1 MAGGMNFVRFMK
13 GALKGEIAHQ
23 EAVAKAEADRIK
35 KQEAAEA
42 EDKKF
47 IQSLV
52 AKIPFEK
59 LNLNDKLIGDIQNV
73 KTIDDVMKIYSGV
86 EQETDNE
93 GYKHITKTISEYAKD
108 NPNILNNIDYGE
120 LSVITDM
127 DSAKEYL
134 SMNPSMFDNLSS
146 ETKKT
151 DVEKDIFA
159 INKSILNEITKQ
171 SVQGKKFTG
180 TPLDFDNI
188 DMYDQETTKLLDAF
202 AKTAVPDVNEEK
214 IEFAPDN
221 YSFTIEGKPKA
232 FAFKGSTT
240 PADIVS
246 NMTTMAKML
255 KSQADLNDPVVQAEF
270 IAEMRR
276 QRRRAEELFR
286 SKYSDTEG
294 GVVPENVILDIEA
307 FTSQFKNDPDFG
319 FAADLFE
326 AFEKGQPYIV
336 GKDIKDNGDGLKDGE
351 ILQPELKG
359 EFSELAATIGMA
371 SEEEM
376 IKKFKNLQVDGEDL
390 RLFTHAEKIRKLI
403 PGLFPDGM
411 NMLASFGTL
420 EIAPDNRELLF
431 STLNRLATDTNSN
444 VEQQISVLSILSN
457 MPTVTKSLG
466 ESSFT
471 VPKYLKDYLIS
482 IAAGVA
488 EEGKDV
494 KTIADAQALI
504 NKKVTDGEDIINLVN
519 QQLDFLNKGTV
530 NTGAAR
536 GLIMG
541 IKGFFG
547 GEGQVSQV
555 KDFLMS
561 GFGDAKYA
569 FKLEDFDNEKEFNAA
584 LDSAVHV
591 IETSDNAVAATNE
604 VFLAYQIAKYNDEG
618 GRLSNQDYSYNLQ
631 AVAGG
636 NFANRKQSRSHLLTV
651 KKRFEKDYTKFK
663 MFRFNASKLQR
674 SNPDAPEFA
683 NILIRRLDAAK
694 QYYDMYESGQIKQAE
709 MIRNYPINAK
719 IKAGRS
725 ATVPTNSKVQNESS
739 SYFGKDIFQVMDTR
753 TDTPVFEDEGGIFVV
768 REGNRFFTLP
778 FKDIPMNVL
787 EGGSQDSASTSTDTT
802 YTKLDEDTQNAT
814 GFAYMIGDNDGFLT
828 QEEYDN
834 LNLNNESTDQ

>member
-23 EAVAKAEADRIK
+23 QAVAKAEADRIK
-35 KQEAAEA
+35 AEQEAEK
-42 EDKKF
+42 EDKAFVRDLIKN
-47 IQSLV
+47 L
-52 AKIPFEK
+52 PFERVGPEAAK
-59 LNLNDKLIGDIQNV
+59 LLGDVKSIGDVVN
-73 KTIDDVMKIYSGV
+73 IYSHL
-86 EQETDNE
+86 EDKEDDE
-93 GYKHITKTISEYAKD
+93 GFKYMSEKIFTFGAK
-108 NPNILNNIDYGE
+108 NPKIFQNMDFSA

-134 SMNPSMFDNLSS
+134 AMNPSMFDNLSS
-146 ETKKT
+146 GTKKT

-159 INKSILNEITKQ
+159 INKGILNEITKQ

-180 TPLDFDNI
+180 TPLDFDTI

-202 AKTAVPDVNEEK
+202 AKTAVPEAKEEK
-214 IEFAPDN
+214 TVEFAPDN
-221 YSFTIEGKPKA
+221 YSFTIKGKPKT
-232 FAFKGSTT
+232 FTFKASTS
-240 PADIVS
+240 PANIVS

-255 KSQADLNDPVVQAEF
+255 KSQGDLSDPVVQAEF

-276 QRRRAEELFR
+276 QRRRSEELFR
-286 SKYSDTEG
+286 AKFSDTEG
-294 GVVPENVILDIEA
+294 GVVPDNQILDIEA
-307 FTSQFKNDPDFG
+307 FTSQFKNDPDFE

-371 SEEEM
+371 NEEEM
-376 IKKFKNLQVDGEDL
+376 IKKFKNLQVNGEDL
-390 RLFTHAEKIRKLI
+390 RLFTHAEKVRKLV

-431 STLNRLATDTNSN
+431 STLNRLSTNESSN

-457 MPTVTKSLG
+457 MPTVTKTLG

-482 IAAGVA
+482 IGAGVA

-519 QQLDFLNKGTV
+519 QQLDFLKRGTV

-547 GEGQVSQV
+547 SGGQVSQI

-569 FKLEDFDNEKEFNAA
+569 FKLEDFDNEKDFNAA
-584 LDSAVHV
+584 LDSAAHV
-591 IETSDNAVAATNE
+591 IKTSDNAVAATNE

-636 NFANRKQSRSHLLTV
+636 NFANTKQSRSHLLTV

-709 MIRNYPINAK
+709 IIRNYPINAK

-725 ATVPTNSKVQNESS
+725 VTVLTNSKVQNQSS
-739 SYFGKDIFQVMDTR
+739 KYFGKEIFQVMDTR
-753 TDTPVFEDEGGIFVV
+753 TNTPVFEDEGGIFVV
-768 REGNRFFTLP
+768 REGNKFFTLP
-778 FKDIPMNVL
+778 FKEVPMNVL

-802 YTKLDEDTQNAT
+802 YTKLDEEVQKAT
-814 GFAYMIGDNDGFLT
+814 GFAYMINNGEGFLT

>member
-1 MAGGMNFVRFMK
+1 MAGGLNFVRFMK

-23 EAVAKAEADRIK
+23 QAVAKAEADRIK
-35 KQEAAEA
+35 AEQEAEK
-42 EDKKF
+42 EDKAFVRDLIKN
-47 IQSLV
+47 L
-52 AKIPFEK
+52 PFERVGPEAAK
-59 LNLNDKLIGDIQNV
+59 LLGDVKSIGDVVN
-73 KTIDDVMKIYSGV
+73 IYSHL
-86 EQETDNE
+86 EDKEDDE
-93 GYKHITKTISEYAKD
+93 GFKYMSEKIFTFGAK
-108 NPNILNNIDYGE
+108 NPKIFQNMDFSA

-134 SMNPSMFDNLSS
+134 AMNPSMFDNLSS
-146 ETKKT
+146 GTKKT

-159 INKSILNEITKQ
+159 INKGILNEITKQ

-180 TPLDFDNI
+180 TPLDFDTI

-202 AKTAVPDVNEEK
+202 AKTAVPEAKEEK
-214 IEFAPDN
+214 TVEFAPDN
-221 YSFTIEGKPKA
+221 YSFTIKGKPKT
-232 FAFKGSTT
+232 FTFKASTS
-240 PADIVS
+240 PANIVS

-255 KSQADLNDPVVQAEF
+255 KSQGDLSDPVVQAEF

-276 QRRRAEELFR
+276 QRRRSEELFR
-286 SKYSDTEG
+286 AKFSDTEG
-294 GVVPENVILDIEA
+294 GVGPDNQILDIEA
-307 FTSQFKNDPDFG
+307 FTSQFKNDPDFE

-371 SEEEM
+371 NEEEM
-376 IKKFKNLQVDGEDL
+376 IKKFKNLQVNGEDL
-390 RLFTHAEKIRKLI
+390 RLFTHAEKVRKLV

-431 STLNRLATDTNSN
+431 STLNRLSTNESSN

-457 MPTVTKSLG
+457 MPTVTKTLG

-482 IAAGVA
+482 IGAGVA

-519 QQLDFLNKGTV
+519 QQLDFLKRGTV

-547 GEGQVSQV
+547 SGGQVSQI

-569 FKLEDFDNEKEFNAA
+569 FKLEDFDNEKDFNAA
-584 LDSAVHV
+584 LDSAAHV
-591 IETSDNAVAATNE
+591 IKTSDNAVAATNE

-636 NFANRKQSRSHLLTV
+636 NFANTKQSRSHLLTV

-709 MIRNYPINAK
+709 IIRNYPINAK

-725 ATVPTNSKVQNESS
+725 VTVLTNSKVQNQSS
-739 SYFGKDIFQVMDTR
+739 KYFGKEIFQVMDTR
-753 TDTPVFEDEGGIFVV
+753 TNTPVFEDEGGIFVV
-768 REGNRFFTLP
+768 REGNKFFTLP
-778 FKDIPMNVL
+778 FKEVPMNVL
-787 EGGSQDSASTSTDTT
+787 EGGSQDSASTSTDIK
-802 YTKLDEDTQNAT
+802 YTELDEDTQNAT

-828 QEEYDN
+828 QEEYNN